1 MKRLFTLGWIC
12 FTGLSSVLA
21 NPRNEH
27 QHINTTPKGG
37 GHQNNYHQPNNNTSA
52 HYHPQSNSHNHYNRN
67 RSVTVISHRPVVR
80 PVVRPVI
87 QVNIPA
93 PRPVCM
99 EPVPGNPVF
108 NFRDFIYTLRNQ
120 RFESDRL
127 SIARQGLYNNYFDTY
142 QIKEVLSLLEYEES
156 RLEFAKDAYY
166 NCVDKQ
172 NYYRINDMFRF
183 SSSIHQLEEY
193 IYARR

>member
-1 MKRLFTLGWIC
+1 MKRLFTLGLIC
-12 FTGLSSVLA
+12 FTGFSSVFA

-27 QHINTTPKGG
+27 QHINTLPKGG
-37 GHQNNYHQPNNNTSA
+37 GHQSNYQPPQNNHSNN
-52 HYHPQSNSHNHYNRN
+52 HYHHPKNNSHNHSNRN

-80 PVVRPVI
+80 PVIR
-87 QVNIPA
+87 VNIPA
-93 PRPVCM
+93 PRPVYA
-99 EPVPGNPVF
+99 EPVTNFQAF

-142 QIKEVLSLLEYEES
+142 QIKEVLSLMEYEES